1 VRTRKKQVLFIF
13 WGAHPQ
19 AWPARCGCQLPASS
33 MLVPIYLT
41 GIADPGYNRSIGAIR
56 VIG

>member
-1 VRTRKKQVLFIF
+1 
-13 WGAHPQ
+13 
-19 AWPARCGCQLPASS
+19 

-41 GIADPGYNRSIGAIR
+41 GIADPGYNRFIGAIR